1 MSDSYGKSE
10 AEQQLDKIMTC
21 REIVKTIM
29 NFGVTQEQLV
39 LIIQN
44 LAYELE
50 NHDHMVEV
58 VALTKEIL
66 SAMGTTLFVEKQ

>member
-10 AEQQLDKIMTC
+10 AETQLDKIMTC
-21 REIVKTIM
+21 RDIVKTIM
-29 NFGVTQEQLV
+29 NFGVTQEQIV

-44 LAYELE
+44 LGYELE

-58 VALTKEIL
+58 VGLTKEIL
-66 SAMGTTLFVEKQ
+66 GAMGTTLFVEKQ